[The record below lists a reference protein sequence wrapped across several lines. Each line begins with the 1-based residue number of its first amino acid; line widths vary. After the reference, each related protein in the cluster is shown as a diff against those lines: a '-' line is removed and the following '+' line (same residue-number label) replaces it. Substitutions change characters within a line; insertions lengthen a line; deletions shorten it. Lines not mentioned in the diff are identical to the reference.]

1 MTRTFGA
8 ALVIVSMGFA
18 GVAAGQ
24 TAPAQLPMQGF
35 LTDAGGAAIDQELTM
50 VFSLY
55 TTDTGGA
62 ALYTETQTVM
72 VQDGY
77 FNADVGSVM
86 PLDLALFR
94 DNGTVFV
101 GIQVGADPEMSPR
114 IQLGSVAYA
123 AFAQF
128 AAAVAGP
135 TGGSAGQVDI
145 MGNTTNTTPTE
156 LDSVTITAPGPGT
169 LLVTAFMDLFIDC
182 DSTSASAVVCQ
193 QAAVGLCSTA
203 NSSEDCGGSYRSI
216 WHEDPDSGPIFG
228 TNAQHFVTIGR
239 TVPVPAAGP
248 VRIFI
253 NGQAN
258 GVVSGA
264 TTTSGFYIQGGILVA
279 EFHPGPALAVTNP

>member
-1 MTRTFGA
+1 M
-8 ALVIVSMGFA
+8 ALG
-18 GVAAGQ
+18 GVAAAQ

-35 LTDAGGAAIDQELTM
+35 LTDAAGAPIDQELTM

-77 FNADVGSVM
+77 FNADVGAVM
-86 PLDLALFR
+86 PLDLATFR

-135 TGGSAGQVDI
+135 TGGSAGQTDI
-145 MGNTTNTTPTE
+145 AGNTTNTTPTE
-156 LDSVTITAPGPGT
+156 LDSVTVMAPGPGT
-169 LLVTAFMDLFIDC
+169 LVVTAFMDIFIDC
-182 DSTSASAVVCQ
+182 DSTSTSSVICSQ
-193 QAAVGLCSTA
+193 GAVGLCGTTA
-203 NSSEDCGGSYRSI
+203 SNSDCGGSYRNI
-216 WHEDPDSGPIFG
+216 WHEDPDGPALG
-228 TNAQHFVTIGR
+228 TNQQHFVTIGR

-253 NGQAN
+253 NGQSN
-258 GVVSGA
+258 GTVGGA
-264 TTTSGFYIQGGILVA
+264 STASGFHIQGGILVA
-279 EFHPGPALAVTNP
+279 EFHPGPALTVTNP